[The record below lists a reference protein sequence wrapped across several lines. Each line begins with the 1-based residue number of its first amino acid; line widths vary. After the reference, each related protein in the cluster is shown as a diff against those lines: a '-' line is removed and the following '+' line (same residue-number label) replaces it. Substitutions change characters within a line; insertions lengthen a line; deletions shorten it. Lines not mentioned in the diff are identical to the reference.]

1 MISLL
6 IVDDE
11 KIIRRG
17 LQSVIER
24 QFPNRFSY
32 RFAENGQ
39 EALELLRQEP
49 ADIMF
54 TDIRMPIMDGIELL
68 EQLQTHPVKPEV
80 VLLSGYNDFV
90 YAQRAIRCA
99 VKDYLIKPVK
109 RKELF
114 AVLDRLLLDIRMRE
128 EQADTAGQEAGLSAA
143 ELVTLHLTQEDMG
156 DAITPNNAGLSW
168 LDAGYTLGLLTRR
181 GGGSQVGRTD
191 AVSFRNQ
198 IEELLHGYTDWML
211 TRDGKGGTIV
221 IAPDPV
227 LFYQLAE
234 RWRLRVPQSQLRIA
248 ISDSVQGIERIRWA
262 YSQAKQTL
270 KYGILLPELDVMEHA
285 GIISERQERHVVPV
299 EFIRRILNLIG
310 TGRGEEMRQLLAQI
324 LDVRVIS
331 SCEIGYLEHISQ
343 LLNEELFDKLF
354 RIYGYKV
361 LDLLR
366 SYAHVGHIGNF
377 DRFEDYYISVEQ
389 LLDLLDQFIHDR
401 REKAPTE
408 PNTMQKVI
416 AYLQTHYAD
425 DLNMAVVSNHFS
437 LNYSY
442 FSQAFQEYSGESF
455 SNYVRRLRLDK
466 AKQLLVYSD
475 LKVYEISEQVGFE
488 NVKHFTRLF
497 KDTEGITALEFRNRR
512 RQMVEPSMHGT

>member
-24 QFPNRFSY
+24 QFPNLFNY

-49 ADIMF
+49 TDIMF

-68 EQLQTHPVKPEV
+68 EQLQDLPVKPEV
-80 VLLSGYNDFV
+80 ILLSGYNEFV
-90 YAQRAIRCA
+90 YAQKAIRFA
-99 VKDYLIKPVK
+99 VKEYLVKPVM
-109 RKELF
+109 RDELF
-114 AVLDRLLLDIRMRE
+114 AVLERLMRDIRMRE
-128 EQADTAGQEAGLSAA
+128 ERADKAGEDASLVAA
-143 ELVTLHLTQEDMG
+143 ELVTQHLTQKDVG
-156 DAITPNNAGLSW
+156 DAINAITQNKLKQAGFSW

-181 GGGSQVGRTD
+181 GGGSQPGSTD
-191 AVSFRNQ
+191 AASCRNQ
-198 IEELLHGYTDWML
+198 IVELLQGHTDWML
-211 TRDGKGGTIV
+211 TRDGEGGTIM
-221 IAPDPV
+221 IARDPV
-227 LFYQLAE
+227 MFYQLAE
-234 RWRLRVPQSQLRIA
+234 RWRSSVYESQLRIA
-248 ISDSVQGIERIRWA
+248 ISESVQGIEQIRRA

-270 KYGILLPELDVMEHA
+270 KYSIVLPELDVLDYT
-285 GIISERQERHVVPV
+285 GISERNERHVVPV
-299 EFIRRILNLIG
+299 ELIGRLLNLIG
-310 TGRGEEMRQLLAQI
+310 MGRGDEIKQLLDQI
-324 LDVRVIS
+324 LDVRIIS
-331 SCEIGYLEHISQ
+331 SCEIGYLERISQ

-361 LDLLR
+361 LGLLR
-366 SYAHVGHIGNF
+366 TYAYVGHIGNF
-377 DRFEDYYISVEQ
+377 DRFEDYCIAVEQ
-389 LLDLLDQFIHDR
+389 LLDSLDRFIQDR
-401 REKAPTE
+401 REQAPPTDQ
-408 PNTMQKVI
+408 NTMQKVL

-466 AKQLLVYSD
+466 AKELLVHSD
-475 LKVYEISEQVGFE
+475 LKVYEISDQVGFE
-488 NVKHFTRLF
+488 NVKHFTRIF
-497 KDTEGITALEFRNRR
+497 KDTEGITALEFRSQRR
-512 RQMVEPSMHGT
+512 LFET

>member
-11 KIIRRG
+11 KIIRKG

-24 QFPNRFSY
+24 QFPYLFRY

-68 EQLQTHPVKPEV
+68 EQLQDHPVKPEV
-80 VLLSGYNDFV
+80 VLLSGYNDFA
-90 YAQRAIRCA
+90 YAQKAIRCA

-109 RKELF
+109 RGELF
-114 AVLDRLLLDIRMRE
+114 AVLERIMLEIRMRE
-128 EQADTAGQEAGLSAA
+128 ERADAADEEASLSAA
-143 ELVTLHLTQEDMG
+143 ELVTLHLTQKDVG
-156 DAITPNNAGLSW
+156 DALTPDKAGLSW
-168 LDAGYTLGLLTRR
+168 LDAGYTLGLLTQS
-181 GGGSQVGRTD
+181 GAGSQVSRSD
-191 AVSFRNQ
+191 AAFFKNQ
-198 IEELLHGYTDWML
+198 INELFQGDGDWLL
-211 TRDGKGGTIV
+211 TRDGEGGTIL
-221 IAPDPV
+221 IARDPV
-227 LFYQLAE
+227 MFYRLAE
-234 RWRLRVPQSQLRIA
+234 RLRGSESQLRIA
-248 ISDSVQGIERIRWA
+248 ISDSVQGLEQIRWA

-270 KYGILLPELDVMEHA
+270 KYRILLPERDVLDYA
-285 GIISERQERHVVPV
+285 SISERNERHIVPV
-299 EFIRRILNLIG
+299 ALIRRLLNLIG
-310 TGRGEEMRQLLAQI
+310 MGRGDEIKQLLDRI

-331 SCEIGYLEHISQ
+331 SCEIGYLERISQ
-343 LLNEELFDKLF
+343 LLNEELFDELF
-354 RIYGYKV
+354 RIYGHKV
-361 LDLLR
+361 LGLLR
-366 SYAHVGHIGNF
+366 TYAHVGHIGNF
-377 DRFEDYYISVEQ
+377 DRFEDYYIAVEQ
-389 LLDLLDQFIHDR
+389 LLDRLDRFIQDR
-401 REKAPTE
+401 GEKAPTE
-408 PNTMQKVI
+408 PNTMQKVV
-416 AYLQTHYAD
+416 AYLQTHYAN

-466 AKQLLVYSD
+466 AKELLVHSD

-497 KDTEGITALEFRNRR
+497 KDTEGITALEFRNQR
-512 RQMVEPSMHGT
+512 RQKVEPRLR